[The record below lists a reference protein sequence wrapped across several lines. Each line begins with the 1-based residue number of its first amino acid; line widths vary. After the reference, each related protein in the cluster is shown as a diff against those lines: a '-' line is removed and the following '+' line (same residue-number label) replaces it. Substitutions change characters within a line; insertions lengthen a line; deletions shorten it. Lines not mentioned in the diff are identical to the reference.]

1 MPTDTERRLEAL
13 ENLLLFGGGVTAGTA
28 SGRQLAAAAAKA
40 AARRAPGIAARGAG
54 TALGVARR
62 HPYAT
67 AAFIAYVAHKEGV
80 SLDTARDLVEEQVQE
95 VQEAQRFVSP
105 LLTPVQLGKIAMD
118 PGATKRKVS
127 KANKAVKQAM
137 GLLKSGTKAAT
148 GADKGK
154 LPKGA
159 FKMAVKAAGLAN
171 PNTKSKI
178 GRGPGKVKSLA
189 RKIKKWWK

>member
-40 AARRAPGIAARGAG
+40 AARQAPRAGS
-54 TALGVARR
+54 TVLGVARR

-67 AAFIAYVAHKEGV
+67 AAFVAYVAHKEGV
-80 SLDTARDLVEEQVQE
+80 SLETARELVESQVSE
-95 VQEAQRFVSP
+95 VEEATRYTSP
-105 LLTPVQLGKIAMD
+105 LLTPIPRAIVD
-118 PGATKRKVS
+118 PRGVIPRYKRKVS
-127 KANKAVKQAM
+127 KANKAVKYGM
-137 GLLKSGTKAAT
+137 SLLKGGTKAAT

-159 FKMAVKAAGLAN
+159 FKIATVAAGLAN
-171 PNTKSKI
+171 KNTKSKI
-178 GRGPGKVKSLA
+178 GKGKGKVKSLA
-189 RKIKKWWK
+189 RKIRKWW